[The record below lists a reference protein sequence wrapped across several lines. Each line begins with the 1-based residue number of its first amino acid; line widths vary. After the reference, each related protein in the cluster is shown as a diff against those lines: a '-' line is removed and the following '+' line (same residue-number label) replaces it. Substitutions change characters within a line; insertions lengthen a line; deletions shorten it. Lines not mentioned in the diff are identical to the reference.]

1 MGGGVVDRLGWG
13 NEDKKP
19 EDEGERPKGSGMASA
34 SQDEI
39 EVGNTIVEDQEKVG
53 PAT

>member
-1 MGGGVVDRLGWG
+1 MRV
-13 NEDKKP
+13 EKP
-19 EDEGERPKGSGMASA
+19 EDEGERPKESGTASA
-34 SQDEI
+34 TLDES

>member
-1 MGGGVVDRLGWG
+1 MRTG
-13 NEDKKP
+13 KP

>member
-1 MGGGVVDRLGWG
+1 MRV
-13 NEDKKP
+13 EKP
-19 EDEGERPKGSGMASA
+19 EDEEGLKGSGMASA
-34 SQDEI
+34 TLDEI